1 MIQETQFPESLS
13 TRYENARLIGS
24 GATSRV
30 FAAFDK
36 HLLKDVAI
44 KILSPQASS
53 QTVLRFQQ
61 EAKVISRLKHPNIV
75 GALDFALNDEV
86 QPYMVMELLGDET
99 LSTLIRRNRKIGL
112 RNLLGIFIQVCSA
125 MSYAHSQGVLHRDLK
140 PGNVLIEYVDGSV
153 LKAKVADFGVAK
165 ITGTPFLA
173 TTGNI
178 IIGTP
183 AYMSP
188 EQFLHRQVDVR
199 SDIYSFGCVMFEALE
214 GRLPYLAENLSEL
227 ALCHAND
234 PIPVLQGSGAAP
246 IPASLKELVY
256 RCLAKQPEDR
266 FESFS
271 QVEEVLKEIRGPEVD
286 VAPVQAKHSAR
297 NESEAVSQNF
307 VKLHMQASTKIKVFI
322 AVTAALILFVG
333 IRIGL
338 NLLTTLEPRSSAEPV
353 EFIISEPTSLPRAG
367 LGVRL
372 PSGGGERRFLLPESS
387 RRGTDAELL
396 AKAQSDYDKGQFLRA
411 EEYLKTI
418 LDRSPEDFNA
428 LVLRSAT
435 RSELGIWSGALVD
448 IISAIKLRPSQTQLL
463 YKSAELRR
471 ATGDFNGALDDMSEL
486 VQKYPNDPKAV
497 LGRAQLY
504 ELTKIFEEALQDYTR
519 ACQLNSGDQAA
530 WIGKGR
536 IFREMAEYDKA
547 IEALTK
553 AISIGGNC
561 AEAFYLRGNSYS
573 AIGNYQEAI
582 EDFNTA
588 IELNGEDSSYY
599 RGRADALRKNGQE
612 PLARLDELRAKSKG
626 NVIK

>member
-1 MIQETQFPESLS
+1 MIQEIQFPESLS

-99 LSTLIRRNRKIGL
+99 LSTLIRQNRKIGL
-112 RNLLGIFIQVCSA
+112 RNLLEIFIQVCSA

-140 PGNVLIEYVDGSV
+140 PGNVLIEYVDGSG

-188 EQFLHRQVDVR
+188 EQFHHPQVDVR

-266 FESFS
+266 FDSFA

-286 VAPVQAKHSAR
+286 FAQQQAQPLSD
-297 NESEAVSQNF
+297 NETETDSHNF
-307 VKLHMQASTKIKVFI
+307 VGLNSQASNKVKVFL
-322 AVTAALILFVG
+322 AVTATLAIVAAVA
-333 IRIGL
+333 IGSSFS
-338 NLLTTLEPRSSAEPV
+338 THEPASNEAPV
-353 EFIISEPTSLPRAG
+353 EVITSKPSSLPRPG
-367 LGVRL
+367 LKL
-372 PSGGGERRFLLPESS
+372 PSGGGESKFVLPLSA
-387 RRGTDAELL
+387 RKGTDAELL
-396 AKAQSDYDKGQFLRA
+396 AKAQSDYDNRQYPRA
-411 EEYLKTI
+411 EEYLRTI

-428 LVLRSAT
+428 LVLRSDT
-435 RSELGIWSGALVD
+435 RRELDVLSGALMD
-448 IISAIKLRPSQTQLL
+448 ITSAIKLRPSQTKLL
-463 YKSAELRR
+463 YKRAELRR

-497 LGRAQLY
+497 LARAQLY
-504 ELTKIFEEALQDYTR
+504 ELTKTFEEALQDYTR
-519 ACQLNSGDQAA
+519 ASQLNSGDQAA
-530 WIGKGR
+530 WIGRGR
-536 IFREMAEYDKA
+536 ISREMAEYDNA
-547 IEALTK
+547 IRDLTK
-553 AISIGGNC
+553 AISISGKS

-573 AIGNYQEAI
+573 ASGKYKEAI
-582 EDFNTA
+582 KDFDAA

-612 PLARLDELRAKSKG
+612 SLAKLDDLRAESNG